1 MKFAFICELCQRDLK
16 RSDKISLDMTE
27 WESECVGSG
36 GAVIDAMCR
45 PCANKFYKKIK
56 TMRKT
61 SKRQR

>member
-16 RSDKISLDMTE
+16 RSEKISLEMTE
-27 WESECVGSG
+27 WQSENEGTG

-56 TMRKT
+56 SM
-61 SKRQR
+61 SKPSNRQR